1 MVLVSAGGLPRPAL
15 SPLPPLPMLQEINVR
30 LACAS
35 LAVLMLAACG
45 PAFNWREAP
54 IEGTSLVAL
63 FPCKPQSASRVTA
76 LGGKDVE
83 LTMTGCD
90 TAGVTLAVGHATIP
104 DPTLRDPVLA
114 QWRAATLASMRA
126 KTTTVSALRP
136 ERLGASPQ
144 SVLVNAEGT
153 QPNGRAVLLQA
164 AWFTRGT
171 EVFVA
176 LLYGDALNDA
186 LNGASGD
193 QVKEAFFSGLKFR

>member
-1 MVLVSAGGLPRPAL
+1 MVV
-15 SPLPPLPMLQEINVR
+15 
-30 LACAS
+30 
-35 LAVLMLAACG
+35 ACG

-54 IEGTSLVAL
+54 IAGTSLVAL
-63 FPCKPQSASRVTA
+63 FPCKPQSASRVAA

-83 LTMTGCD
+83 LTMVGCD

-104 DPTLRDPVLA
+104 DPALRDPVLA

-126 KTTTVSALRP
+126 KTTTLDAF
-136 ERLGASPQ
+136 RLAPATPSLQ
-144 SVLVNAEGT
+144 SVLVNAVGT
-153 QPNGRAVLLQA
+153 LPDGRAVVLQA

-193 QVKEAFFSGLKFR
+193 QVMEAFFSGLKFR